1 MGEGWGLVS
10 FEHAST
16 GAAQIV
22 PDHTACAALWD
33 GTTAQMMG
41 PSEWVIPGFSPLE
54 MGVLTPETVA
64 EALARLHADPVRR
77 ARVGGCRPPV
87 RAPAGVCLAG
97 HRHPGSTAPFR
108 GLLPDGGRQ
117 QRQTLLARV

>member
-77 ARVGGCRPPV
+77 ARL
-87 RAPAGVCLAG
+87 AAAG
-97 HRHPGSTAPFR
+97 HRFAHRPEYAWPAIATRFDRAFR
-108 GLLPDGGRQ
+108 GLLPDGADNSGN
-117 QRQTLLARV
+117 LLARV